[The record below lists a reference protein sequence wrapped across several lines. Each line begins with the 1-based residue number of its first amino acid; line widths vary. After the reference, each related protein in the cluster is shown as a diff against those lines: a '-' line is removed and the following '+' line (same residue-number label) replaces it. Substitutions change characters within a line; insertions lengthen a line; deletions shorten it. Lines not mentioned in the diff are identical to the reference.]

1 MTDAPGSPTAAK
13 ATPPWA
19 IAAGLG
25 LAQTVAFGTTTY
37 FLVLYSEPLR
47 EEMGWGLHWVMAGLT
62 VAFLVWAVIAGRV
75 GLWMRE
81 KGGKPALC
89 LSTFCFAAG
98 LLLIAVAHS
107 IPVYLLAWAVIG
119 VGMGTGLYD
128 AVFATL
134 GRLYGIEAR
143 RPITTVTLVGG
154 FSSTIFWP
162 IGGLLISLIGWRWTG
177 VAFAAMHLLVSL
189 PIYLKL
195 LPDAT
200 PQPQGTAEA
209 GAGPRTALKLTA
221 DGRRALIA
229 LTCVAVSHVTMSS
242 IISLNMIDILK
253 SRGLSLAAAIGLGA
267 VIGPSQVASRL
278 IETVLARRYHPSA
291 TMLVAMFSMAFSA
304 LLLVI
309 LPTAAT
315 VVALV
320 ILGVGMG
327 LYSVARGA
335 LPIYLYGRMDSAVVG
350 ARIGRYVAIT
360 QAAAPLAGAWLVTNV
375 GLRSTLVVLVGVGV
389 VAVSSTLALR
399 IYGKR
404 LGVSHD

>member
-1 MTDAPGSPTAAK
+1 MTDSPGLPTAAK

-19 IAAGLG
+19 IAGGLG
-25 LAQTVAFGTTTY
+25 LAQTVGFGTTTY
-37 FLVLYSEPLR
+37 FLVIYSEPLR
-47 EEMGWGLHWVMAGLT
+47 KEMGWDLSWVMAGLT
-62 VAFLVWAVIAGRV
+62 VAFLVWAAIAGRV
-75 GLWMRE
+75 GLWIRE

-98 LLLIAVAHS
+98 LLLIGVAHS

-128 AVFATL
+128 VVFATL

-162 IGGLLISLIGWRWTG
+162 IAGLLVSLIGWRWTS
-177 VAFAAMHLLVSL
+177 VAFAAVHLLVSL

-195 LPDAT
+195 LPDVA
-200 PQPQGTAEA
+200 PQPQATA

-229 LTCVAVSHVTMSS
+229 LACVAVSHVTMSS
-242 IISLNMIDILK
+242 IIALNMMDILK
-253 SRGLSLAAAIGLGA
+253 SRGLSLAAAIALSA
-267 VIGPSQVASRL
+267 VIGPAQVASRL

-291 TMLVAMFSMAFSA
+291 TMLVAMFAMASSS

-309 LPTAAT
+309 LPTAVT

-320 ILGVGMG
+320 ILGIGMG

-360 QAAAPLAGAWLVTNV
+360 QAAVPLVGAWLVTHV
-375 GLRSTLVVLVGVGV
+375 GLRSTLEVLVGVGV
-389 VAVSSTLALR
+389 VGVSSTLALR

-404 LGVSHD
+404 LGVAND